1 MFKHFIDL
9 EFKAFFRSASLGK
22 SIGLKILMGFVA
34 VYFLLTFLVL
44 GIALYPILEKNF
56 PEQKPLTIV
65 NNFVVFWL
73 AADLI
78 LRFFMQSL
86 PVVNIKPLLVLPI
99 KKEKVIHFVLL
110 KSLTSVYNIFSL
122 LVIIPFGIFCILSG
136 NYVTINIL
144 VWMLA
149 MFTLALIVNY
159 TNFLIKKKFAENIK
173 TFLVFVTLGLVL
185 VALEY
190 FNFFKISATTGIV
203 LNTLVDQPLLVI
215 IPILILAGI
224 YFLNFNYLKN
234 NFYLDNSL
242 QSKSQ
247 EEATT
252 TDLGWTKR
260 FGEIAPFLQLDLK
273 LIWRNKRP
281 RTTVWMS
288 FIFLAYGLMVY
299 TNPHYNESP
308 SFFVVVGIL
317 MTGIF
322 MLNFGQF
329 IPSWDSNYYGMMMA
343 QNIPMKQYLAS
354 KAGLMSVS
362 VVILAILSTPYLY
375 FGWKILA
382 INLACATYNLGVNI
396 PVLLFAGSYNKKKID
411 LEKSPFMNYQGTG
424 ATQWIVGLPLFV
436 VPTLIFYG
444 VATFLNSE
452 IAIIVLAL
460 FGIIGIGMRSFLI
473 DKIAEGFRKRK
484 YATVDGFK
492 QQEN

>member
-34 VYFLLTFLVL
+34 VYFLITFLVL

-56 PEQKPLTIV
+56 PGQKPLTIV

-86 PVVNIKPLLVLPI
+86 PVINIKPLLVLPI

-110 KSLTSVYNIFSL
+110 KSLTSVFNIFSL
-122 LVIIPFGIFCILSG
+122 LVIIPFGIFSILSG
-136 NYVTINIL
+136 NYAIINQL
-144 VWMLA
+144 VWMLT
-149 MFTLALIVNY
+149 MFTLVLIVNY
-159 TNFLIKKKFAENIK
+159 TNFLFKKKFTENIK
-173 TFLVFVTLGLVL
+173 TFLVFVALGLVL
-185 VALEY
+185 VVLEY
-190 FNFFKISATTGIV
+190 FNVFKISATIGIV

-242 QSKSQ
+242 QSKTQ

-288 FIFLAYGLMVY
+288 FIFLAYGLIIY
-299 TNPHYNESP
+299 TNPHYKDTP
-308 SFFVVVGIL
+308 AFFVVVGIL

-329 IPSWDSNYYGMMMA
+329 IPSWDSNYYGMMMS

-362 VVILAILSTPYLY
+362 VVALTILSTPYLY

-396 PVLLFAGSYNKKKID
+396 PVLLFAASFNKKKID

-424 ATQWIVGLPLFV
+424 ATQWIVSLPLMV

>member
-22 SIGLKILMGFVA
+22 SVGLKILMGFVA

-56 PEQKPLTIV
+56 PGQKPLTIV
-65 NNFVVFWL
+65 NNFAIFWL
-73 AADLI
+73 VVDLI

-136 NYVTINIL
+136 NYATINIL

-149 MFTLALIVNY
+149 MYTLALIVNY

-173 TFLVFVTLGLVL
+173 MFLVFVVLGLVL
-185 VALEY
+185 AVLDY
-190 FNFFKISATTGIV
+190 FNIFKISTTTGIV
-203 LNTLVDQPLLVI
+203 LNTLVDQPFLVI
-215 IPILILAGI
+215 IPILILIGI
-224 YFLNFNYLKN
+224 YFLNFNYLKH

-242 QSKSQ
+242 QSKTQ

-281 RTTVWMS
+281 RTTVFMS
-288 FIFLAYGLMVY
+288 LIFLAYGLLIY
-299 TNPHYNESP
+299 TNPHYKDTP
-308 SFFVVVGIL
+308 AFFVVVGIL

-362 VVILAILSTPYLY
+362 VVVLAILSTPYLY

-382 INLACATYNLGVNI
+382 INLACAAYNLGVNI
-396 PVLLFAGSYNKKKID
+396 PLLLFAGSYNKKKID

-424 ATQWIVGLPLFV
+424 ATQWIVSLPLMV

-444 VATFLNSE
+444 VATLLNPE

-484 YATVDGFK
+484 YATIDGFK